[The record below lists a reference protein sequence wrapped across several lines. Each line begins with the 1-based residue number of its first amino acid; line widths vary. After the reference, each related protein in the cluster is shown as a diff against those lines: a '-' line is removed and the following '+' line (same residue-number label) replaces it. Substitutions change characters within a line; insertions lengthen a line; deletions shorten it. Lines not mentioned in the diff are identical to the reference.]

1 MTEILEHL
9 SKLFG
14 HIPVKGVEAFL
25 YNGLKALIVLLL
37 TGLFI
42 RFLDRRLKQ
51 KAVKKGLDVDK
62 GVEIYLSSINK
73 IFWFL
78 GFIVAIHFAGIDLS
92 SLFTTGGLFAVA
104 FGFAFKNVAENYIA
118 GFILRTEGIVKHGD
132 IIQFQSGLVRVKSV
146 GLRFTVGRSPEECD
160 ILIPNSIF
168 VQQDVS
174 NFTLNDSFRRIST
187 TVGVSYDS
195 DLSKVRDV
203 LEEAGTRVEGCTERP
218 PAVYLT
224 EFGSSS
230 VNYMVCVWT
239 KNPWNGRET
248 KSHLNEVVWWALKDA
263 GIVIAYPQLDLHLPD
278 GLESPTPAGG

>member
-42 RFLDRRLKQ
+42 RFFDQKVKQ
-51 KAVKKGLDVDK
+51 GLLKKGTEIDK
-62 GVEIYLSSINK
+62 DVEIYLSTVNK
-73 IFWFL
+73 IFWVL
-78 GFIVAIHFAGIDLS
+78 GFVVAIHFAGIDLS

-104 FGFAFKNVAENYIA
+104 LGFALKNVAENYFA
-118 GFILRTEGIVKHGD
+118 GFMLRTEGTVKHGD
-132 IIQFQSGLVRVKSV
+132 VLQFQGDLVRVKSV
-146 GLRFTVGRSPEECD
+146 GLRFIVARTTDERD
-160 ILIPNSIF
+160 MLIPNSIF
-168 VQQDVS
+168 VQQEIG
-174 NFTLNDSFRRIST
+174 NYTLNDSFRRIST

-239 KNPWNGRET
+239 KNPWKGRET
-248 KSHLNEVVWWALKDA
+248 KSHLNEAVWWALKDA

-278 GLESPTPAGG
+278 GLERPTLAG